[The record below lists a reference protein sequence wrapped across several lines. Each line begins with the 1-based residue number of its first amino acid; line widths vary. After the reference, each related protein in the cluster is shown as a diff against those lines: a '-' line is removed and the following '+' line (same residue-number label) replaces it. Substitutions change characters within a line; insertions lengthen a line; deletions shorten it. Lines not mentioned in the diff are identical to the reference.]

1 MMSTISFEQSAM
13 ECTDSESIDDDPVNT
28 AAASLAMATPMLAMS
43 AAFTAAPACFCSAT
57 TVGLVSPDALSCAW
71 LAVASNG
78 SVSDGSFMGGRPPL
92 YVDQWVHMGTRGAL
106 TSLADV
112 RAPPGLQT
120 SMVPRRLPLRWIH
133 LACSWLL
140 DASKSAMAYARIVGS
155 SYVLL

>member
-78 SVSDGSFMGGRPPL
+78 SVSDGSFTGGLPPL
-92 YVDQWVHMGTRGAL
+92 YVDQLVHMGTRG
-106 TSLADV
+106 
-112 RAPPGLQT
+112 P
-120 SMVPRRLPLRWIH
+120 
-133 LACSWLL
+133 
-140 DASKSAMAYARIVGS
+140 
-155 SYVLL
+155 